1 MAGASRYDY
10 LDHAISCKH
19 CEEGFYW
26 PPGADK
32 AQSCGLYWLLTH
44 ELKTPPT

>member
-32 AQSCGLYWLLTH
+32 GAIVRPLLAFN
-44 ELKTPPT
+44 P